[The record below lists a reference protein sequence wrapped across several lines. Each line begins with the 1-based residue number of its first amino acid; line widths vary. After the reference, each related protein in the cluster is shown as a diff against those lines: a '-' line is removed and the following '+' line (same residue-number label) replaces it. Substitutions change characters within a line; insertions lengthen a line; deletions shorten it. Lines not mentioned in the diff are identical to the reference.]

1 MNKKLVFGA
10 VLLGAMTLTSCV
22 DDTESASVTAI
33 RQAKA
38 EQLQSL
44 ADLNKAN
51 ADAALIQANAYKAA
65 QEAIAAYNEAMKAEA
80 QARAA
85 YLQAQADYEAARTEI
100 ARDEARQRAE
110 QAAVDLERSKA
121 DLENYKKNLA
131 ALDAQY
137 ERDLYKNQLLALQ
150 AKEAYEAAIKTEDQ
164 KKQAKL
170 LALLKSYQSE
180 NDYLLILRQTL
191 NGYKVELAQLEA
203 GLVSPDENAEKNI
216 ANWNQQIAYYQGRI
230 LDAQAYIDTWN
241 DVTYS
246 DAQTALEQAGKDR
259 QTLTK
264 ALSDAETAKNEAENT
279 ATNAMYA
286 LNSSAYVQAAEDLKN
301 EYAYFNSVQIRFI
314 DEWNTRYDGYEF
326 YGAPEAAI
334 NNWCAVITSY
344 DQQANDRVKSYIP
357 LFTNNNPEYKYYSY
371 QLIGNS
377 GNTQK
382 SYEYYNSYYT
392 LLEGGLDKYIT
403 ALETSLAETQEKNV
417 TDAAKRL
424 EDAQKAVA
432 DAEKALSD
440 AEAREKAQQDTAD
453 AYNNRPADTTAEKEA
468 ELLKAMQ
475 DAQTAYDEGIKVW
488 QAEDDVTTAKQE
500 LNAAAKNKNA
510 ADNDLTAMKQK
521 LTEIKGLVATLKK
534 DAATVAANVKTVNED
549 NLAFAKA
556 RADYDIAENKLSQKE
571 NEISALNLIVNGYD
585 SNGDM
590 IKQQLQNKE
599 REIENCETQIAYL
612 ENEIAVEEKKLAAGK
627 VSQDNQ
633 IAELKA
639 NIENQEAKVLAQEKI
654 TEAAKKALDDAMA
667 EETPA
672 E

>member
-110 QAAVDLERSKA
+110 QAAVTLEESKA
-121 DLENYKKNLA
+121 KLENYKKQLA
-131 ALDAQY
+131 SLDAQY
-137 ERDLYKNQLLALQ
+137 ERDLYDNMLKALE

-164 KKQAKL
+164 KTQAKL
-170 LALLKSYQSE
+170 LALLENYQKE
-180 NDYLLILRQTL
+180 NDELLDLRSTL
-191 NGYKVELAQLEA
+191 NTWKMQLARLEA
-203 GLVSPDENAEKNI
+203 GLISPNQSAELN
-216 ANWNQQIAYYQGRI
+216 IAYYNRDINSYKERI
-230 LDAQAYIDTWN
+230 AEAQAYITTWN
-241 DVTYS
+241 TVEFA

-259 QTLTK
+259 QALTK
-264 ALSDAETAKNEAENT
+264 AKSDAQTAKNEADNT
-279 ATNAMYA
+279 ASNAMYA
-286 LNSSAYVQAAEDLKN
+286 LNSSAYVQSAEDLKN

-314 DEWNTRYDGYEF
+314 DEWNTTSQWNDF
-326 YGAPEAAI
+326 YGAPAAAI
-334 NNWCAVITSY
+334 DNWCAVIESY
-344 DQQANDRVKSYIP
+344 DQQANDWVKSYIP
-357 LFTNNNPEYKYYSY
+357 LFTNNNPEYKYYTY

-377 GNTQK
+377 GNTQIP
-382 SYEYYNSYYT
+382 YEYYDSYYT
-392 LLEGGLDKYIT
+392 LLEGGLDEYVT
-403 ALETSLAETQEKNV
+403 ALETSLAEGQEKNA

-424 EDAQKAVA
+424 EDAQKGVT

-500 LNAAAKNKNA
+500 LNAATKNKNA
-510 ADNDLTAMKQK
+510 ADNDLAAMKQK

-556 RADYDIAENKLSQKE
+556 EADYNIADNKLSQK
-571 NEISALNLIVNGYD
+571 NSEISALELIVNGTD
-585 SNGDM
+585 DNGYG
-590 IKQQLQNKE
+590 IKWQVEQKE
-599 REIENCETQIAYL
+599 EQIKNYEKQIASL
-612 ENEIAVEEKKLAAGK
+612 EDQKAMAEKDLAAGK

>member
-51 ADAALIQANAYKAA
+51 AEAELIQANAYKAA
-65 QEAIAAYNEAMKAEA
+65 QEAIAAYNEALKTEA

-85 YLQAQADYEAARTEI
+85 YQQAMADYQAAQTEI
-100 ARDEARQRAE
+100 AKDEARQRAE
-110 QAAVDLERSKA
+110 QAAVDLEESKA
-121 DLENYKKNLA
+121 KLENYKKQLA
-131 ALDAQY
+131 SLDAQY
-137 ERDLYKNQLLALQ
+137 ERDLYDNMLKALE

-164 KKQAKL
+164 KTQAKL
-170 LALLKSYQSE
+170 LALLENYQKE
-180 NDYLLILRQTL
+180 NDELLDLRSTL
-191 NGYKVELAQLEA
+191 NTWKMQLARLEA
-203 GLVSPDENAEKNI
+203 GLISPNQSAELN
-216 ANWNQQIAYYQGRI
+216 IAYYNRDINSYKERI
-230 LDAQAYIDTWN
+230 AEAQAYITTWN
-241 DVTYS
+241 TVEFA

-259 QTLTK
+259 QALTK
-264 ALSDAETAKNEAENT
+264 AKSDAQTAKNEADNT
-279 ATNAMYA
+279 ASNAMYA
-286 LNSSAYVQAAEDLKN
+286 LNSSAYVQSAEDLKN
-301 EYAYFNSVQIRFI
+301 EYAYFNSVQIRLVE
-314 DEWNTRYDGYEF
+314 EWRTNYGYEF
-326 YGAPEAAI
+326 YGAPAAAI
-334 NNWCAVITSY
+334 NNWCAVIESY
-344 DQQANDRVKSYIP
+344 DQQANDWVKSYIP
-357 LFTNNNPEYKYYSY
+357 LFTNNWSEPKYYSY
-371 QLIGNS
+371 QLIGIS
-377 GNTQK
+377 GNTQT
-382 SYEYYNSYYT
+382 SYEYYDSYYT
-392 LLEGGLDKYIT
+392 LLEGGLDKYVT

-424 EDAQKAVA
+424 EDAQKAVT

-488 QAEDDVTTAKQE
+488 QAENDVTTAKQE
-500 LNAAAKNKNA
+500 LNAATKNKNA
-510 ADNDLTAMKQK
+510 ADNDLAAMKQK

-556 RADYDIAENKLSQKE
+556 EADYNIADNKLSQK
-571 NEISALNLIVNGYD
+571 NSEISALELIVNGTD
-585 SNGDM
+585 DNGYG
-590 IKQQLQNKE
+590 IKWQIEQKE
-599 REIENCETQIAYL
+599 EQIKNYEKQIASL
-612 ENEIAVEEKKLAAGK
+612 EDQKAMAEKDLAAGK

>member
-65 QEAIAAYNEAMKAEA
+65 QEAIAAYNEALKTEA

-85 YLQAQADYEAARTEI
+85 YQQAMADYQAAQTEI
-100 ARDEARQRAE
+100 AKDEARQRAE
-110 QAAVDLERSKA
+110 QAAVTLETSKA
-121 DLENYKKNLA
+121 QLENEKKRLA

-137 ERDLYKNQLLALQ
+137 ERELYDNMLKALE

-164 KKQAKL
+164 KTQAKL
-170 LALLKSYQSE
+170 LALLENYQTE
-180 NDYLLILRQTL
+180 NDKLLNLRSTL
-191 NGYKVELAQLEA
+191 NTWKMQLAKLEA
-203 GLVSPDENAEKNI
+203 GLISPNQSAELN
-216 ANWNQQIAYYQGRI
+216 IAYYNRDINSYKERI
-230 LDAQAYIDTWN
+230 AEAQAYITTWN
-241 DVTYS
+241 TVEFA

-259 QTLTK
+259 QALTK
-264 ALSDAETAKNEAENT
+264 AKSDAQTAKNEADNT
-279 ATNAMYA
+279 ASNAMYA
-286 LNSSAYVQAAEDLKN
+286 LNSSAYVQSAEDLKN

-314 DEWNTRYDGYEF
+314 DEWNTNYGYEF
-326 YGAPEAAI
+326 YGAPAAAI
-334 NNWCAVITSY
+334 NNWSAVIESY
-344 DQQANDRVKSYIP
+344 DQQANDWVKSYIP
-357 LFTNNNPEYKYYSY
+357 LFTNDWSETKYYSY
-371 QLIGNS
+371 QLIGIS
-377 GNTQK
+377 GNTQIT
-382 SYEYYNSYYT
+382 YDYYNSYYT
-392 LLEGGLDKYIT
+392 LLEGGLDNYVK
-403 ALETSLAETQEKNV
+403 ALDSSLAENQEKNAAE
-417 TDAAKRL
+417 AAKNL
-424 EDAQKAVA
+424 ENAQKAMT

-440 AEAREKAQQDTAD
+440 AKAREKAYNDASDALANAPADITAD
-453 AYNNRPADTTAEKEA
+453 A
-468 ELLKAMQ
+468 LKKLQ
-475 DAQTAYDEGIKVW
+475 DAKTAAETAYNDGIKVW
-488 QAEDDVTTAKQE
+488 QAEDDVTNAKQE
-500 LNAAAKNKNA
+500 LNAATKNKNA
-510 ADNDLTAMKQK
+510 ADNDLAAMKQK

-556 RADYDIAENKLSQKE
+556 KADYNIADNKLSQK
-571 NEISALNLIVNGYD
+571 NSEISALELIVNGTD
-585 SNGDM
+585 DNGYG
-590 IKQQLQNKE
+590 IKWQIEQKE
-599 REIENCETQIAYL
+599 EQIKNYEKQIASL
-612 ENEIAVEEKKLAAGK
+612 EDQKAMAEKDLADGK